1 MNAYLG
7 KMQFLIEE
15 MLESLPKT
23 SYSNRDSLE
32 NNLML
37 LRTQLQ
43 DLEAVIERVRE
54 AKKHRLIILRDCP
67 KLSTPTQ
74 PPNHII
80 KGRFLEKNQSFHTFP
95 LKREKYKVHLLR
107 ASLSSLCP
115 KNFHKCQNIRL
126 YDQKCLENSL
136 RIYFI
141 FRRGVCTINLK
152 WSKPS
157 QQFLETRI

>member
-32 NNLML
+32 NNLKL

-54 AKKHRLIILRDCP
+54 A
-67 KLSTPTQ
+67 
-74 PPNHII
+74 
-80 KGRFLEKNQSFHTFP
+80 
-95 LKREKYKVHLLR
+95 
-107 ASLSSLCP
+107 
-115 KNFHKCQNIRL
+115 
-126 YDQKCLENSL
+126 QK
-136 RIYFI
+136 
-141 FRRGVCTINLK
+141 T
-152 WSKPS
+152 
-157 QQFLETRI
+157 

>member
-74 PPNHII
+74 AHN
-80 KGRFLEKNQSFHTFP
+80 KGKFSHFSPK
-95 LKREKYKVHLLR
+95 KRKL
-107 ASLSSLCP
+107 
-115 KNFHKCQNIRL
+115 
-126 YDQKCLENSL
+126 
-136 RIYFI
+136 
-141 FRRGVCTINLK
+141 
-152 WSKPS
+152 
-157 QQFLETRI
+157 